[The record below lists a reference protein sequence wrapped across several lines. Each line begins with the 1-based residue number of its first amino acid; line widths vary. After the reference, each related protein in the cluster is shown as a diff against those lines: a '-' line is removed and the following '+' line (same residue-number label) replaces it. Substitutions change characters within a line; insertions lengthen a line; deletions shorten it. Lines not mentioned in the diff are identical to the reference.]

1 MSQKGTT
8 MRTCYLSVM
17 LLVSLLIPAVSQ
29 AIDLPAQVE
38 TTTPV
43 YNNKEKHP
51 LTMDASGNTKT
62 TLGTLLNVEIPATP
76 VFWIS
81 TGTSTDE
88 HAVCTGPCRVESI
101 LAGNTSAV
109 AAFLTCENDTA
120 GNTVPGSET
129 STEFSM
135 VIPGATTGDGF
146 SSVFPVGKYFST
158 ALTCWLVTDE
168 ALTGITAVVANKIR
182 LNYDVKLCAVGA
194 VYPQC

>member
-1 MSQKGTT
+1 MK
-8 MRTCYLSVM
+8 R
-17 LLVSLLIPAVSQ
+17 LLIGVLFALICSTIVMTAEAQ
-29 AIDLPAQVE
+29 AECRV
-38 TTTPV
+38 TTTPTTYPAGTV
-43 YNNKEKHP
+43 IP
-51 LTMDASGNTKT
+51 PPCDGSGNQDV

-135 VIPGATTGDGF
+135 VIPGATTGAGF

>member
-1 MSQKGTT
+1 MTRYLGLILVLTCATVVLT
-8 MRTCYLSVM
+8 MEARADGV
-17 LLVSLLIPAVSQ
+17 
-29 AIDLPAQVE
+29 VE
-38 TTTPV
+38 TTGT
-43 YNNKEKHP
+43 YAEGAAIRGDRYDTGGNK
-51 LTMDASGNTKT
+51 KT